1 MEKISFTIGIPS
13 VNPKYLRFTIE
24 SALSQNYV
32 NFNVMVLNNASDSTY
47 KKEIKSITE
56 SFKSEKIRYFENS
69 DQLPMVSNWNKLLSY
84 ADNDFFLLLCD
95 DDTIEEDLLAEIYR
109 LILKYPDALIF
120 RSRIKTIGQDG
131 EIINVGRSSPEV
143 ETDIDFIWHRVV
155 WNKDTN
161 VSEFIVK
168 TEVLKSID
176 GFTDMYAGWG
186 SDILTWFQLAELSHV
201 VISTSIPLANHRAS
215 KINAGL
221 NSSVNLRLKEI
232 STYVNRLKNIISKLK
247 PVDKYQ
253 KILLEDIIE
262 NLPKHSFD
270 NKMVLLRLKN
280 KILRMFAITLLLIKE
295 KEYKPSLKIKLK
307 LIIC

>member
-1 MEKISFTIGIPS
+1 MEKISFTIGIPT

-84 ADNDFFLLLCD
+84 ADKDFFLLLCD

>member
-1 MEKISFTIGIPS
+1 MRKISFTIGIPS
-13 VNPKYLRFTIE
+13 VNPKYLRFAIE

-32 NFNVMVLNNASDSTY
+32 NYNVIVLNNASDSAY

-56 SFKSEKIRYFENS
+56 SFKSEKIRYFENPN
-69 DQLPMVSNWNKLLSY
+69 QLPMVSNWNKLLSY

-95 DDTIEEDLLAEIYR
+95 DDTIEENLLVEIYK
-109 LILKYPDALIF
+109 LILKYPAALIL

-131 EIINVGRSSPEV
+131 EIINIGVSSPEV
-143 ETDIDFIWHRVV
+143 ETDIDFLWHRVMT
-155 WNKDTN
+155 NKDTN

-168 TEVLKSID
+168 TKVLKSID

-186 SDILTWFQLAELSHV
+186 SDILTWFELAVLSHV
-201 VISTSIPLANHRAS
+201 VISTSKPLANHRAS

-221 NSSVNLRLKEI
+221 NSNVDLRLKEI
-232 STYVNRLKNIISKLK
+232 STYINRLKRIISRLK
-247 PVDKYQ
+247 PADKYQ
-253 KILLEDIIE
+253 KVLLEDIIK

-270 NKMVLLRLKN
+270 NKMILLRLKN